1 MKAFTLVE
9 CLVGLAISAMLLAA
23 IAAAFN
29 ASLISFGEN
38 EDMFRAISDARQA
51 MARMTAQIRTA
62 GYFPDPNSEL
72 LWSVPYVADSNECG
86 LWTPAGENISYEFR
100 STDQKL
106 YLVKHISTTTKE
118 EYVLCSNVV
127 DAEFTMTPATNP
139 IDAKSVQISLT
150 VRCGDVTRTLSSAAV
165 VRRNLDS

>member
-29 ASLISFGEN
+29 ASLISYGEN
-38 EDMFRAISDARQA
+38 EDMFRVISDARQA

-62 GYFPDPNSEL
+62 GCFPDPNSG
-72 LWSVPYVADSNECG
+72 LWSVPYVAGSSEVCS
-86 LWTPAGENISYEFR
+86 LWTPANENISYEFR

-127 DAEFTMTPATNP
+127 DAKFTMTPATDP
-139 IDAKSVQISLT
+139 SDAKSVQISLT